1 MDRET
6 EKIKIED
13 EVELNRD
20 EGTDTVV
27 PSSLFS
33 LMYVVGFVLLFRLNA
48 HSNVKIY
55 TKKVI
60 CGREADKTMA
70 KF

>member
-48 HSNVKIY
+48 HSNVKI
-55 TKKVI
+55 
-60 CGREADKTMA
+60 
-70 KF
+70 